1 MLLFTLSRVEGNK
14 TGMEMI
20 QEEKET
26 SQHLVG
32 KPVAQNPFWKLRRT
46 RMRSIKILT
55 TYRAVAFEN
64 LYRPTMSLY
73 GAVHCSILLNKAC
86 LRWCSGFYTVQQSV
100 FTVIFRI
107 LYGPTK
113 CIYGDVQDYILSD
126 NKYLWWWSWFYIVQL
141 SICGD
146 VQGSILNNNVPL
158 GRKL

>member
-1 MLLFTLSRVEGNK
+1 
-14 TGMEMI
+14 
-20 QEEKET
+20 
-26 SQHLVG
+26 
-32 KPVAQNPFWKLRRT
+32 
-46 RMRSIKILT
+46 
-55 TYRAVAFEN
+55 VAFEN